1 MADPR
6 VSRFRIWGD
15 LNAVP
20 VLSRIRINQ
29 EFEEFTKRLQER
41 CGFIDLVL
49 KIGYVNGDDQR
60 VGRFVFKADLGVD
73 FGRFFAIS
81 DGVEIENII
90 HDIIYQLESQ
100 INKKLEKPIIKRSGE
115 LLRLTEKI
123 KSESIKSEE
132 KAKEAFA

>member
-20 VLSRIRINQ
+20 VLARIRINQ

-49 KIGYVNGDDQR
+49 KIGYVNGDEQR
-60 VGRFVFKADLGVD
+60 VGRFIFKADLGVD

-100 INKKLEKPIIKRSGE
+100 INKKLEKPTIKRPGE
-115 LLRLTEKI
+115 FVKLTQT

-132 KAKEAFA
+132 RAKEAFA

>member
-49 KIGYVNGDDQR
+49 KIGYVNGDEQR

-100 INKKLEKPIIKRSGE
+100 INKKLERPIVKKPGE
-115 LLRLTEKI
+115 LLRLTQKT
-123 KSESIKSEE
+123 KSEE
-132 KAKEAFA
+132 IKAEEKAREAFA